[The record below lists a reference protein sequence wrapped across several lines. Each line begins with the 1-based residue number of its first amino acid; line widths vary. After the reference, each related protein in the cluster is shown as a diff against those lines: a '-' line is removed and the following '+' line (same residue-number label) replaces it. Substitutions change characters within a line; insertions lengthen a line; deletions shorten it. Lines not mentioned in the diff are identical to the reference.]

1 MAYQARI
8 PSTTSPKARNSTGI
22 HLVECTFG
30 RVPTFVE
37 TDLVSSTESTVIGR
51 LLEGQYERPRRIV
64 AFDPV
69 EGWAE
74 DVSENVARALVK
86 RAYEGRII
94 LPRHTAEFC
103 EQRVA
108 GWFLSEVM

>member
-37 TDLVSSTESTVIGR
+37 TDLLNSTESSVIER
-51 LLEGQYERPRRIV
+51 LLEGERPRGIV

-69 EGWAE
+69 ERWAE
-74 DVSENVARALVK
+74 DVSENVAQAVVK
-86 RAYEGRII
+86 RAYEGRI

-103 EQRVA
+103 EQHVA
-108 GWFLSEVM
+108 GWLFSEVM